1 MKSRALLISLALT
14 FGCKVSQNP
23 GYSKSEVFLE
33 DGVASW
39 YGPGFHGKTTANGEK
54 FDTNKPTAAHRTL
67 PFGTMIRVANST
79 NGKSVVV
86 RINDRGPYSK
96 NRIIDLSQAAAK
108 EIDMIEQGTAMV
120 SLYLLGQ
127 EKEEIKVD
135 DLKKP
140 SFTVQIGSFSDQ
152 GEAFQKASEFEDGW
166 IKKAKVKGKFVYR
179 VYLGKFTSAE
189 AARKRKNSF
198 STSTGFVKQIE
209 N

>member
-1 MKSRALLISLALT
+1 MLT

-54 FDTNKPTAAHRTL
+54 FDTNKSTAAHRTL
-67 PFGTMIRVANST
+67 PFGTMIRVVNSA

-86 RINDRGPYSK
+86 RINDRGPYAK
-96 NRIIDLSQAAAK
+96 NRIIDLSKAAAK

-127 EKEEIKVD
+127 GTDEIKVD

-140 SFTVQIGSFSDQ
+140 SYTVQIGSFSDQ
-152 GEAFQKASEFEDGW
+152 SEALEKASEFEDGW
-166 IKKAKVKGKFVYR
+166 VKKAKVKGKNVYR
-179 VYLGKFTSAE
+179 VYLGKYPSVE
-189 AARKRKNSF
+189 AARKRKNTL
-198 STSTGFVKQIE
+198 STSSGFVKQIE